1 MDRKLLYGI
10 PIAVVILILAFAVVL
25 NAGSFI
31 HGDDPVVLIE
41 FDHEAAGNHVRELV
55 KWGPRMSGS
64 EEERMG
70 AEYILSQFQEAG
82 LDEAYIETYSVPMF
96 EVRTAEVSLV
106 PYMRPLYNL
115 PNPVAS
121 PIQFRHLEE
130 FVMQGYSGSYRW
142 SSFRDDLTVYN
153 IGDGTD
159 DSRYSNVRGQVCFI
173 EQTAETPP
181 NSEVYNKAYQAGARA
196 IILQNCW
203 RGENIGYLPMFKTNQ
218 NPIEYEDY
226 PDIPFFM
233 VSRDMG
239 NRILENKP
247 QYKLRLNID
256 VRIDNMDIRVV
267 VGEIKGDSTPDEYVY
282 FTAHHDT
289 CYNTVGAIDNT
300 VGPAQII
307 EIARSL
313 AAYDPDRT
321 IRFLTVGGE
330 EEGLYGS
337 KAYYEAHKGE
347 IEGKVL
353 GVLNFDMAHTDTE
366 AMSLAMVTNCNETLG
381 KIKDIG
387 DRLMKSEPGLS
398 KYRISYH
405 YDELDIPYSDYYPF
419 TNGGAPGV
427 AAWGSGCEEYHTYLD
442 NLDHLNAES
451 LQIEARI
458 LGSHALK
465 IAS

>member
-10 PIAVVILILAFAVVL
+10 PVAVIVLVLAFAVVL

-31 HGDDPVVLIE
+31 HSEDPVTIID

-55 KWGPRMSGS
+55 QWGPRMSGS

-70 AEYILSQFQEAG
+70 ADYILSRFQEAG
-82 LDEAYIETYSVPMF
+82 LDEAYIETYSVTMF
-96 EVRTAEVSLV
+96 EVITAEVSLV

-115 PNPVAS
+115 PNPVQDQ
-121 PIQFRHLEE
+121 IHFRHIEE
-130 FVMQGYSGSYRW
+130 FVMQGYSGSFHW
-142 SSFRDDLTVYN
+142 TSFRDDLTVYN

-159 DSRYSNVRGQVCFI
+159 DSQYANTRGQVCLI
-173 EQTAETPP
+173 EQTADTPP
-181 NSEVYNKAYQAGARA
+181 NSEVYVKAYQAGARA

-203 RGENIGYLPMFKTNQ
+203 RGENLGYLPMFKTNQ
-218 NPIEYEDY
+218 NPIDYDDY

-233 VSRDMG
+233 VSKDMG
-239 NRILENKP
+239 DRILDGQPE
-247 QYKLRLNID
+247 YRLRLNID
-256 VRIDNMDIRVV
+256 VRIANMDIRVV
-267 VGEIKGDSTPDEYVY
+267 VGEITGNSKPDEFVY

-289 CYNTVGAIDNT
+289 CYNTIGAIDNT

-313 AAYDPDRT
+313 ARYDTDRT

-330 EEGLYGS
+330 EEGLFGS
-337 KAYYEAHKGE
+337 TAYYGAHGSE
-347 IEGKVL
+347 IEGKVMA
-353 GVLNFDMAHTDTE
+353 VLNFDMAHTDTE
-366 AMSLAMVTNCNETLG
+366 AMSLSMVTNSNDTLKKLEEIGG
-381 KIKDIG
+381 KLL
-387 DRLMKSEPGLS
+387 DREPGLS

-405 YDELDIPYSDYYPF
+405 YDRLDVPYSDYYPF
-419 TNGGAPGV
+419 TAGGATGV

-442 NLDHLNAES
+442 DLEHLNSES
-451 LQIEARI
+451 LQVEARV
-458 LGSHALK
+458 LGSFALW